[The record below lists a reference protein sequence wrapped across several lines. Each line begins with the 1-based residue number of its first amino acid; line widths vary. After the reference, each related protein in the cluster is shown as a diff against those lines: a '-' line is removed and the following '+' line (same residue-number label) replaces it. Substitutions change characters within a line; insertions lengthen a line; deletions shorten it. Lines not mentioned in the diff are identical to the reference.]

1 MLLLWENFKKAR
13 KVPCILEEEGISSVY
28 GFDAFDEDGEWAI
41 LTNRIVSPFRRIWND
56 HPVLLTV
63 SAAFLVR
70 LFVVMFV
77 FRDQTDP
84 ASHHAQFGW
93 EMGWV
98 ARSIFQGHGFSSPF
112 FPATGPTALVPPLF
126 PYLLA
131 AVFHF
136 FGLYTAKAA
145 FAILSVNSLFSA
157 LTCVP
162 IYLGARY
169 ALGEKVAT
177 LAGWGWAIYPYSIYF
192 SAARV
197 WDYSLTALLF
207 ATCFYFAQRLHL
219 EKKPIAWLGFGLLC
233 GFTMLANPSVLPL
246 FPIFLLIAALQR
258 RRISGTWISHSVVAV
273 LGVLA
278 MLMPWTIRNYQ
289 TMHVISPVRD
299 NFWMECWAGN
309 NGDTFESNAV
319 WAHPASNPVEMQRF
333 ETAGE
338 IAYLAEDKDLAM
350 NTIRQHPTFFFGLSV
365 RRAISYWTGFWSFN
379 AAYLHQ
385 EPLAIPDIF
394 FCTGIT
400 MLMLLGSV
408 SFWNQDRRGALP
420 YLILIGLFPLT
431 YYFTHASPDYRQPI
445 EPEVIVLVAVG
456 ILSVKRMTT
465 PAMLL
470 EEPMEEEEENQLAM
484 SMSGIG
490 PSLNEEASF

>member
-1 MLLLWENFKKAR
+1 MVLAALMVRLM
-13 KVPCILEEEGISSVY
+13 VVVY
-28 GFDAFDEDGEWAI
+28 G
-41 LTNRIVSPFRRIWND
+41 
-56 HPVLLTV
+56 
-63 SAAFLVR
+63 
-70 LFVVMFV
+70 

-84 ASHHAQFGW
+84 TDHHAAFGW

-98 ARSIFQGHGFSSPF
+98 ARSIFEGHGFSSPY

-131 AVFHF
+131 GVFHF

-169 ALGEKVAT
+169 ALGDQVAKVA
-177 LAGWGWAIYPYSIYF
+177 GWAWAIYPYSIYF

-219 EKKPIAWLGFGLLC
+219 QRKAVVWLGFGLLC
-233 GFTMLANPSVLPL
+233 GFTMLSNPSVLPL
-246 FPIFLLIAALQR
+246 FPIILLIAALR
-258 RRISGTWISHSVVAV
+258 KRRIGGAWISHSVVAA

-278 MLMPWTIRNYQ
+278 MLMPWTIRNYK
-289 TMHVISPVRD
+289 TMHVIRPVRD

-309 NGDTFESNAV
+309 DGDTFRSNDGA
-319 WAHPASNPVEMQRF
+319 AHPASNSVEMQRF
-333 ETAGE
+333 ERAGE

-350 NTIRQHPTFFFGLSV
+350 NTIRHNPAFFVGLSI
-365 RRAISYWTGFWSFN
+365 RRAISYWTGFWSFS

-385 EPLAIPDIF
+385 EPLEIADVF
-394 FCTGIT
+394 FCTGT
-400 MLMLLGSV
+400 TVLMLVGFL
-408 SFWNQDRRGALP
+408 SFWNQDRRSALL
-420 YLILIGLFPLT
+420 YLMLIGLFPLT

-445 EPEVIVLVAVG
+445 EPEVIVLVALG
-456 ILSVKRMTT
+456 ILSLRRMTL
-465 PAMLL
+465 PVVLL
-470 EEPMEEEEENQLAM
+470 EETMEEEESQLAM
-484 SMSGIG
+484 TMAGIG
-490 PSLNEEASF
+490 QSLNEEASY